1 MESPLTADHCLHC
14 GEWNTVVTTKGT
26 MGWRLGFL
34 DRRSALLLL
43 GLVGCVAII
52 VTMVIL
58 S

>member
-1 MESPLTADHCLHC
+1 
-14 GEWNTVVTTKGT
+14 

-43 GLVGCVAII
+43 GLFGCVAII